1 MSNAL
6 VAHLGFYDFFHN
18 YGLTSRYYMENL
30 LSKNGRTAL
39 GNISGSL
46 SSLYYVLASLY
57 MVPDIE
63 GNENNLLAQRPSDKK
78 K

>member
-1 MSNAL
+1 
-6 VAHLGFYDFFHN
+6 
-18 YGLTSRYYMENL
+18 MENL